1 MPRLTEVLLA
11 IISLG
16 APSSPVAHPRVYDLQ
31 VNIPGK
37 AFAGTLAVDVDAS
50 PPTAS
55 LHFGSQEARILSA
68 KGTADSLDVLTSQ
81 DGDLFAYR
89 LKFEGENIRGTVLY
103 NGGALTGTV
112 TGQRQR

>member
-1 MPRLTEVLLA
+1 MLRLCHVLLFVG
-11 IISLG
+11 LG
-16 APSSPVAHPRVYDLQ
+16 TTPPAAHPRVYDLQ

-37 AFAGTLAVDVDAS
+37 AFTGTFAVDVDAL
-50 PPTAS
+50 PPTVS
-55 LHFGSQEARILSA
+55 LQVGALEAKILSA

-89 LKFEGENIRGTVLY
+89 LRLEGESIRGTVLY
-103 NGGALTGTV
+103 NGALTGTV

>member
-1 MPRLTEVLLA
+1 MSRPTQALLLFMT
-11 IISLG
+11 LG
-16 APSSPVAHPRVYDLQ
+16 ATTPTAHPRVYDLQ

-37 AFAGTLAVDVDAS
+37 AFSGTLAVDVDAL
-50 PPTAS
+50 PPTVS
-55 LHFGSQEARILSA
+55 LQVGGQEARILSA

-81 DGDLFAYR
+81 DGDLYAYR
-89 LKFEGENIRGTVLY
+89 LRLEGEGIRGTVLY